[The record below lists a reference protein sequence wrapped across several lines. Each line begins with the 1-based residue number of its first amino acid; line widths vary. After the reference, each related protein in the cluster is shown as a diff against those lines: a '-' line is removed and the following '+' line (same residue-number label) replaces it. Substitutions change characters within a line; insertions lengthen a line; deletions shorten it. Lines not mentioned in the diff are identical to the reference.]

1 MNLHPARNG
10 FDPAH
15 TFHALEE
22 AAEEMADAEYHAALL
37 ERHGEILLAN
47 LQMEAKKQGIAIGLC
62 KEWARSQADWATHV
76 QGEAAAISKRS
87 RARSKYQNLRVL
99 AEMRRTEE
107 SSRRALADGRV

>member
-1 MNLHPARNG
+1 MRNG

-22 AAEEMADAEYHAALL
+22 AAEEQAEAEYQAALL

-47 LQMEAKKQGIAIGLC
+47 LQMQAKREGMPIGIC
-62 KEWARSQADWATHV
+62 KEWARSQPEWKTHSD
-76 QGEAAAISKRS
+76 GEAVAIAKRS
-87 RARSKYQNLRVL
+87 RARAKYQNLRVL

-107 SSRRALADGRV
+107 SSRRALADGRL